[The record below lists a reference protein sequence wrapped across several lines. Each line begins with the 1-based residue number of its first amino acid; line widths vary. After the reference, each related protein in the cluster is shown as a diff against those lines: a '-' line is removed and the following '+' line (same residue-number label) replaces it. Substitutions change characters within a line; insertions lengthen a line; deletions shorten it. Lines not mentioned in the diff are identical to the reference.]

1 MHLLWLPLQAPWTL
15 PGNGLVD
22 VQGPSTMLTQGG
34 TQAVT
39 VLSSCKHTDARRH
52 LAWKMESWVSSEDSL
67 WASPYPMGSLQQ
79 PWELAAPRTL
89 ELEVNVV
96 RNKADWATVCLG
108 CSEICRCPP
117 SLGIWTTGP
126 LHRQKPELHS
136 QVGSKVLPPSL
147 VPAPTTWDLP
157 WMPAA
162 PSLCSTGS
170 W

>member
-1 MHLLWLPLQAPWTL
+1 
-15 PGNGLVD
+15 
-22 VQGPSTMLTQGG
+22 
-34 TQAVT
+34 
-39 VLSSCKHTDARRH
+39 
-52 LAWKMESWVSSEDSL
+52 
-67 WASPYPMGSLQQ
+67 MGSLQQ

-96 RNKADWATVCLG
+96 RNKAGWATVCLG

-162 PSLCSTGS
+162 RSLCSTGS
-170 W
+170 WQEQAEYSRGADKLKEKHADYTHIGTGALPDHLTSRLKTYFQGLYVLVSCFLMFSSLIHLGFI